1 MALMH
6 TGWALRL
13 RLPRWD
19 HQAVERLERAGID
32 LVDAPQGVYSQPVTV
47 SLTMGAE
54 SAEEAGERVTEALRG
69 WTILL
74 PFDFL
79 ESSPH

>member
-19 HQAVERLERAGID
+19 QQAAERLERAGID
-32 LVDAPQGVYSQPVTV
+32 LADAPHGVFSQPVRV

-54 SAEEAGERVTEALRG
+54 SEEEARERVCEALRG

-79 ESSPH
+79 ESAPH